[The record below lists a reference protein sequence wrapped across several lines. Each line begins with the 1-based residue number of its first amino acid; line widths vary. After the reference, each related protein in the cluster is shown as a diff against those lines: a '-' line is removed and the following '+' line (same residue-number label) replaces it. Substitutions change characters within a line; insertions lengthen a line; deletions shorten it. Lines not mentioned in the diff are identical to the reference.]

1 MAQFN
6 FQVDTTPMAR
16 KVETVQSHVNGV
28 SAAVTAM
35 ESAVIAAEQEASK
48 TICDNVDRGF
58 YVLVKSQIS
67 QKAVAAY
74 TEMTSKE
81 IILFQL
87 AKALDRVKLQMQAD
101 YTMISRRYFKLFN
114 SLNKSLETRVKEL
127 DRPAMKIAEIKKSF
141 VFDKLRDESSLVYSA
156 SNDTQGFVQTALT
169 GKIKQKTLDT
179 MRILHSTATETG
191 LYNEKLE
198 SILEREE
205 SYSTGGGHEDEGG
218 IYLPVL
224 SFLTESLLNK
234 DDLIENTYVPQF
246 DAPQTMA
253 PVIAELGRVG
263 TSLSAARIDEEE
275 KGKVRKE
282 FLALCEKEDAEER
295 LTREMIRLF
304 DASSWEAFEK

>member
-1 MAQFN
+1 MAHLN

-16 KVETVQSHVNGV
+16 KVETVQGHVNGV
-28 SAAVTAM
+28 SAAVVAM
-35 ESAVIAAEQEASK
+35 ESAVIAAEQTASK
-48 TICDNVDRGF
+48 TICDNVDNGF

-81 IILFQL
+81 IVLFQL
-87 AKALDRVKLQMQAD
+87 AKALDGVKRQMQAD
-101 YTMISRRYFKLFN
+101 YNMISRRYFKLFN

-127 DRPAMKIAEIKKSF
+127 DRPAMRIADVKKSF

-156 SNDTQGFVQTALT
+156 SNDTQSLVQTALT

-179 MRILHSTATETG
+179 MRTLYSTATETG

-198 SILEREE
+198 SILEREDA
-205 SYSTGGGHEDEGG
+205 YSIEGGHEEDGG

-224 SFLTESLLNK
+224 FSLTESLLNK
-234 DDLIENTYVPQF
+234 DDLLENTY
-246 DAPQTMA
+246 APQSDAWQTTA

-263 TSLSAARIDEEE
+263 NTLSTAQINEEE

-295 LTREMIRLF
+295 VTREIMRLF
-304 DASSWEAFEK
+304 DESSWEALEK